1 MKKYEYSISEL
12 FKNLTR
18 DRTNEKIENTDREMV
33 KALIEKCSSDA
44 FNIFI
49 IKKDGS
55 LSVLTNINDPANF
68 HFEDENIIAFSQ
80 LFFVNNGSM
89 FSIQTESDKEIDK
102 IIYILKK
109 AFKTHELGFSVIYGK
124 Y

>member
-12 FKNLTR
+12 FKNLAK
-18 DRTNEKIENTDREMV
+18 DKTNEKIENINWEMV
-33 KALIEKCSSDA
+33 KTLIEKCSSDA

-49 IKKDGS
+49 IRKDGS

-68 HFEDENIIAFSQ
+68 HLEDDNIIAFSQ

-89 FSIQTESDKEIDK
+89 FSLQVDSDKEIDK
-102 IIYILKK
+102 IIHILKK
-109 AFKTHELGFSVIYGK
+109 AYKAHELGFSIIYGK

>member
-1 MKKYEYSISEL
+1 MKEYEYSKSEL
-12 FKNLTR
+12 FKNLANNR
-18 DRTNEKIENTDREMV
+18 VIENIENINREMV
-33 KALIEKCSSDA
+33 KALIEKCSSNA

-68 HFEDENIIAFSQ
+68 HFEDDNIIAFSQ
-80 LFFVNNGSM
+80 LFFVGNGSI
-89 FSIQTESDKEIDK
+89 FSLQTDSDKEIDK
-102 IIYILKK
+102 LIHILKK
-109 AFKTHELGFSVIYGK
+109 AYKTHKLGFSVIYGK